1 MEKDSIKVIVDKDL
15 ESLIPGFL
23 QRRRD
28 DVEKLHGALESE
40 DFETLRIT
48 GHSMKGTGGG
58 YGFDG
63 LSGIGAAIEVG
74 AKAGELQTV
83 REQVI
88 TLTDYLDRL
97 QVVFE

>member
-28 DVEKLHGALESE
+28 DVEKLHGALEAE